1 MYIYTRRHTNNTTAS
16 QQQHNKQHK
25 NTENIQTKN
34 ITFIYLNHVVMV
46 RKDVVSAYWVESVAA
61 VLFSLVRNPM
71 PPHRK
76 RFSEKKWNSNTV
88 NARLGPH

>member
-1 MYIYTRRHTNNTTAS
+1 MLVIYHNDIDTMTMNIMNEYIYNVCIYSQT

-46 RKDVVSAYWVESVAA
+46 RKYVVFGLLGRICGGSSVQPGSKPYAA
-61 VLFSLVRNPM
+61 
-71 PPHRK
+71 
-76 RFSEKKWNSNTV
+76 T
-88 NARLGPH
+88 